1 MGVLGDGEKS
11 RCCLRGG
18 ESHKEES
25 NNLSDVRREGEEEG
39 VAKLMSQSCGGKEI
53 VTMCWKHFLLYTV
66 AASCTCTYMYNINEN
81 TKHATTSDRKTC
93 TYMYTFLSML
103 HVHVLKTL
111 WLSNRHYVGCHD
123 ISIY

>member
-1 MGVLGDGEKS
+1 LLGVLGDGEKS

-53 VTMCWKHFLLYTV
+53 VTMYWKHFLLYTV
-66 AASCTCTYMYNINEN
+66 AASCMHNI
-81 TKHATTSDRKTC
+81 K
-93 TYMYTFLSML
+93 
-103 HVHVLKTL
+103 
-111 WLSNRHYVGCHD
+111 
-123 ISIY
+123 